1 MKKNGISDSRMKK
14 AGKHVSNK
22 TSPFI
27 SHEEPTPLTVEN
39 EILHT

>member
-39 EILHT
+39 EILRM